1 MTLKTGRRPAKQAPA
16 LLLADVLSG
25 SVPAHPTSQDNFT
38 PLNGGWNMLGN
49 DQYGDCVAV
58 TAANVRRLMTNGAK
72 YADLAQVEEFYK
84 TQNPNF
90 PADDN
95 GMEIQTALEELAKN
109 GDKYFDGVK
118 AVAFAKVDHTNADEV
133 KAAISIFGYVWTGIV
148 VYANNMN
155 EFDAGQPW
163 DYQPGSSVDGGHSI
177 VTGGYDGDGVGGD
190 EKFITWAQETSFTDS
205 FWSHAVEEAWVV
217 IWPEHFTTAQ
227 FQEGIDVSKLASAYQ
242 ALTGRTLPVP
252 TPPAPVPTPTPT
264 PTPAPTP
271 APGPADEE
279 DLVLWD
285 AVRKWVGGRHCCK
298 TTAVAKAL
306 RVWAAEKDL
315 S

>member
-1 MTLKTGRRPAKQAPA
+1 MTLKTGRRSPKGAPA
-16 LLLADVLSG
+16 LRLADVLSG
-25 SVPAHPTSQDNFT
+25 TVPTHPTTQDNFT
-38 PLNGGWNMLGN
+38 PLHGGWNMLGN

-72 YADLAQVEEFYK
+72 YADLNQVIAFYK

-90 PADDN
+90 PTDDN
-95 GMEIQTALEELAKN
+95 GMDIQTALEDLVKN
-109 GDKYFDGVK
+109 GDQYFDGVK
-118 AVAFAKVDHTNADEV
+118 PLAFAKVDHTNAEEV
-133 KAAISIFGYVWTGIV
+133 KAAISIFGYVWTGTY

-155 EFDAGQPW
+155 EFNAGQPW
-163 DYQPGSSVDGGHSI
+163 DYDPNSALDGGHSI

-190 EKFITWAQETSFTDS
+190 ERFITWAAETSFTDA

-227 FQEGIDVSKLASAYQ
+227 FQQGIDVNKLAAAYQ
-242 ALTGRTLPVP
+242 ALTGKVLPVP
-252 TPPAPVPTPTPT
+252 TPPTPTPVPTPTPT
-264 PTPAPTP
+264 PV
-271 APGPADEE
+271 PGPADEQ

-285 AVRKWVGGRHCCK
+285 AVKTWAEARHCCK
-298 TTAVAKAL
+298 TKAVAKAIL
-306 RVWAAEKDL
+306 AWAAEKNL